1 MADTSAAAATKDRFR
16 LFRNRLLLLLSGF
29 VAVTGIVLI
38 VIGLF
43 THGNA
48 HDVLIGVGAAIFAT
62 GPITVMVW
70 WVTDDMYR
78 GALTVTLRDVVAA
91 ELETA
96 SRALSADIKES
107 GAAIG
112 RNLRQSSSVARDCQR
127 LGVIQVHVTRADAL
141 NNFSTHIHDEIERA
155 EHGQPALLWFV
166 CTSLRGFLDL
176 ETNKFNPQALIRAAA
191 TNQNLDLRILMADP
205 EYLATKSPDAH
216 DSQDLLRR
224 SYAAITRLQRDYGV
238 PASRIRLYAFRPTV
252 FAITTSR
259 HMLLN
264 PYPHEEQG
272 SRCMSIVVART
283 ALDNAGS
290 SARDIYSQYL
300 ESHFLRTWTAP
311 TTRGVDDPPP
321 LVSQI
326 SLSGDAAE
334 TNSLLIK
341 AIAERAPVDA
351 DLIEYSG
358 DTVRPLLERLAAAG
372 SRVRLLL
379 KHPDSV
385 GTAQRDK
392 ILSTY
397 RYIKEYLFRS
407 DPDAIQI
414 RFYKV
419 PATLRGRRLDT
430 SLLNV
435 GWYTP
440 DIATGGRVSD
450 WEVIGHLNPTITGYL
465 QTNEGYA
472 LNLMF
477 SRTFDGLWGS
487 AEDSVTV
494 DTYLASKA
502 RGYDDG
508 AAEAKT
514 NPDQTAAAEQPG

>member
-1 MADTSAAAATKDRFR
+1 MPDNPAAAATKDRFR
-16 LFRNRLLLLLSGF
+16 PFRNRLLLLLSGL
-29 VAVTGIVLI
+29 VAVTGIALI
-38 VIGLF
+38 VISLF
-43 THGNA
+43 THGNV
-48 HDVLIGVGAAIFAT
+48 HDVLVGVGAAIFAT

-78 GALTVTLRDVVAA
+78 GALTVTLRDVVSA

-96 SRALSADIKES
+96 SRALSSDIRES

-127 LGVIQVHVTRADAL
+127 LGVLQVHVTRADAL
-141 NNFSTHIHDEIERA
+141 NNFSLRIHEEIERA

-191 TNQNLDLRILMADP
+191 THENLDLRFLMADP
-205 EYLATKSPDAH
+205 EYLATRSPDTQ
-216 DSQDLLRR
+216 DSQDLLYR

-238 PASRIRLYAFRPTV
+238 PAGRIRLYAFRPTV

-272 SRCMSIVVART
+272 SRCMSIVVAKT
-283 ALDNAGS
+283 NPDYTGGNS
-290 SARDIYSQYL
+290 RDIYSQYL
-300 ESHFLRTWTAP
+300 ESHFTRTWTAA
-311 TTRGVDDPPP
+311 TTRGVDEPPP
-321 LVSQI
+321 LVSRI
-326 SLSGDAAE
+326 SLSGDATE
-334 TNSLLIK
+334 TNALLLKEIT
-341 AIAERAPVDA
+341 ERAPMDA

-358 DTVRPLLERLAAAG
+358 DTVRPLLEHLATAG
-372 SRVRLLL
+372 TRVRLLL

-385 GTAQRDK
+385 GSAQRDK

-397 RYIKEYLFRS
+397 RYIKEYQFRS
-407 DPDAIQI
+407 NPDAIQV

-430 SLLNV
+430 RLLNV

-440 DIATGGRVSD
+440 DIATGGRMSE
-450 WEVIGHLNPTITGYL
+450 WEVIGHLNPTITSYL

-477 SRTFDGLWGS
+477 SRTFDGMWGS
-487 AEDSVTV
+487 AEDSAVV
-494 DTYLASKA
+494 DTRLANANKA
-502 RGYDDG
+502 NTD
-508 AAEAKT
+508 
-514 NPDQTAAAEQPG
+514 PDYPTAASQPG